1 MAKKLVRIV
10 CLLDQTGSMVSKWKD
25 TIGGFNVFLKEQKAQ
40 KGELRFSLTLF
51 NSLEIEKRYVD
62 KDIQKVEKLTE
73 KNYVPIGATPLW
85 DAIGQT
91 IQELK
96 QKKDLLFIIITDG
109 EENMSKEY
117 TSTSVKNLMKDK
129 EKKQGWKFMYLG
141 VGLKDF
147 LDADKININVN
158 MRAMVS
164 SSSAYPTASHY
175 ASQYRAGKDIDKVE
189 EQK

>member
-1 MAKKLVRIV
+1 MKKRVV

-91 IQELK
+91 IRELK